1 MNYAYRLLCFPFPLP
16 LPCFLRELQVRF
28 RRRLRCPTD
37 QLLLR
42 LLSRLHCQGLLQL
55 LLQQVHQQW
64 RRQLSQRCSA
74 PLRSFLPCPCPS
86 LCPSLQRSFRHFCL
100 PCPCP
105 YLCPQKQGFPRRFQQ
120 RLQQFHLQE
129 LQPQLLQLLQGFRHL
144 QEPNLQQSQE
154 HCQGQLLQLP
164 QLEHRECFP
173 TDGPPPQASSPGRL
187 QRTGQ

>member
-1 MNYAYRLLCFPFPLP
+1 MLTGSCAFPSLLCL
-16 LPCFLRELQVRF
+16 CR
-28 RRRLRCPTD
+28 
-37 QLLLR
+37 
-42 LLSRLHCQGLLQL
+42 
-55 LLQQVHQQW
+55 
-64 RRQLSQRCSA
+64 A
-74 PLRSFLPCPCPS
+74 S

-105 YLCPQKQGFPRRFQQ
+105 CPYLCPQKQGFPRHFRQ